1 MFWRAKRKKS
11 GGLTADED
19 ASLQS
24 LESRQMLS
32 GVVQVQ
38 AYPLIG
44 AGFLN
49 LVGDNSVHSIK
60 MTSTAGGG
68 LDAYTITSKDGT
80 AVPTE
85 WRGATLDVAPGER
98 HHERHFDQP
107 WNRRTEYV

>member
-1 MFWRAKRKKS
+1 
-11 GGLTADED
+11 
-19 ASLQS
+19 
-24 LESRQMLS
+24 MLS

-60 MTSTAGGG
+60 ITSTPGGG

-80 AVPTE
+80 LFQLN
-85 WRGATLDVAPGER
+85 GGG
-98 HHERHFDQP
+98 
-107 WNRRTEYV
+107 RR